1 MPDWPAIRHE
11 YEQGVSQSTLARM
24 HGITQQAIS
33 KRVRKE
39 GWEVLQVVPEV
50 VSPTTGDDDLQ
61 PTSET
66 VDLARVVLRGLARY
80 AKMPLDLKEY
90 KLLCDSLSQ
99 LHKIIVLSQPA
110 GQQTNPLQ
118 GLDLSQLTDQE
129 LAQVELIMRQVE
141 ARKAEQDE
149 KIIPMRK
156 MS

>member
-1 MPDWPAIRHE
+1 
-11 YEQGVSQSTLARM
+11 M

-39 GWEVLQVVPEV
+39 GWIVRQVVPEV

-66 VDLARVVLRGLARY
+66 VDLAKLVLRGLARY

-99 LHKIIVLSQPA
+99 LHKIIMLSQPA
-110 GQQTNPLQ
+110 GQTNPLQ
-118 GLDLSQLTDQE
+118 GLDLSQLTDTE
-129 LAQVELIMRQVE
+129 LLQIESIMRQVE
-141 ARKAEQDE
+141 ARKVADDE
-149 KIIPMRK
+149 KIIPLRRQG
-156 MS
+156 